1 MTKLSKNAQV
11 PQCDKTAVSSSFS
24 TDLCF
29 ENVEQMLIENIADF
43 LDQED
48 VLIQETMAE
57 LKDPITRDKTEL
69 HIRMAKAAMKE
80 YKLTML
86 KQTSDWF
93 SIVKTAYVVGLV
105 GFPVEVNIDSLDYEN
120 QIVNISTKD
129 GIKATRKFDEIYQ
142 FYSDCDFR

>member
-1 MTKLSKNAQV
+1 MEKQIQT
-11 PQCDKTAVSSSFS
+11 PQLPQNAVSSSFS

-29 ENVEQMLIENIADF
+29 ENVEQMLIESIADF
-43 LDQED
+43 
-48 VLIQETMAE
+48 LIQETMAE

-80 YKLTML
+80 YKSTML
-86 KQTSDWF
+86 TKTIDWL

-105 GFPVEVNIDSLDYEN
+105 GFPVEVNIDSLDYEKE
-120 QIVNISTKD
+120 IVNISTKE
-129 GIKATRKFDEIYQ
+129 GEKATRKFNEVYQ

>member
-1 MTKLSKNAQV
+1 MTENKDLNPQLSE
-11 PQCDKTAVSSSFS
+11 TAVSSSFS

-29 ENVEQMLIENIADF
+29 ENVELMLIENIAYF

-48 VLIQETMAE
+48 VLIQESISE
-57 LKDPITRDKTEL
+57 LKDPIVREKTEL

-80 YKLTML
+80 YKSTML
-86 KQTSDWF
+86 KQTSNWL

-105 GFPVEVNIDSLDYEN
+105 GFPVEVNIDSLDYEKD
-120 QIVNISTKD
+120 IVNISTKD